1 MTMAKTLRQIE
12 QDIKAGRDITENFIE
27 LKVGLSSVY
36 FSLAGIEMA
45 MNYYSH
51 SEKENERIQDGAQN
65 AATHG
70 RLSGLDD
77 LNRQLGGY
85 IQAVFAG
92 QISEKLG
99 KEIRMFRKDIISL
112 TKAILS
118 YADTFTLY
126 EYCLDRILPSFE
138 ENLKDI
144 DNEETAKKLLTEMF
158 AANDNLEI
166 NENVKLMVRTLP
178 VRMTKNKF
186 YDICHEALAAYI
198 GSPRDSFDKMLYF
211 IRSAAGLFD
220 FSDTDER
227 LETLYR
233 FYKDVESKGFSDL
246 TKDEATVLAER
257 LKSIVRMSIN
267 SVEAL
272 RRFEE
277 IANELLVLCHTM
289 ESADEGSK
297 AEFFARKCVFD
308 EAVSFYSRDSEP
320 EMSEKVRYVFE
331 NIEGKL
337 EYYIEMMQRYETLLD
352 DISVFEAVK
361 ENRYLKVLG
370 ECRKLMSTSLF
381 VELDDSPDNTI
392 LEEKVYEKQ
401 FAVLN
406 NQLEDSA
413 KKSMRMLFRARMAF
427 TLSQLPVFFKNR
439 TEVMK
444 YMLSSLDSCSDTA
457 EKLASVKCFLDAL
470 ENPDGDM

>member
-1 MTMAKTLRQIE
+1 MGKTLRQIE
-12 QDIKAGRDITENFIE
+12 QDIKAGREINENFIE

-51 SEKENERIQDGAQN
+51 SEKENEKTEDDGAN
-65 AATHG
+65 PSMKG

-77 LNRQLGGY
+77 LNRQLVGY
-85 IQAVFAG
+85 INAVFAG

-99 KEIRMFRKDIISL
+99 KEIKLFRKDIIFL

-118 YADTFTLY
+118 YADTFALY

-138 ENLKDI
+138 GDIKDI
-144 DNEETAKKLLTEMF
+144 DNEETARKLLTEMF
-158 AANDNLEI
+158 GGNDNFEI
-166 NENVKLMVRTLP
+166 NENVKLMVRMLP

-186 YDICHEALAAYI
+186 FDICHEALAAYI
-198 GSPRDSFDKMLYF
+198 GAPRDSFDKMLYF

-246 TKDEATVLAER
+246 TKDEAGLLADR
-257 LKSIVRMSIN
+257 LKGVVRKSIN

-289 ESADEGSK
+289 QCADESSK
-297 AEFFARKCVFD
+297 AEFFARKSVFD
-308 EAVSFYSRDSEP
+308 EAMAFYAMDSEP
-320 EMSEKVRYVFE
+320 EMSDKVKYVFE
-331 NIEGKL
+331 NMEGKL
-337 EYYIEMMQRYETLLD
+337 EYYIEMMQKYESLLD
-352 DISVFEAVK
+352 DISGFDSIKGVP
-361 ENRYLKVLG
+361 YLKVLE

-381 VELDDSPDNTI
+381 VELDEEPDGTP
-392 LEEKVYEKQ
+392 LSEETYEKQ
-401 FAVLN
+401 FEVLKA
-406 NQLEDSA
+406 QLEDSS
-413 KKSMRMLFRARMAF
+413 KKNSRMLFRAKMAF

-439 TEVMK
+439 TEVMN
-444 YMLSSLDSCSDTA
+444 YMLSSLDSCSDKA
-457 EKLASVKCFLDAL
+457 EKLASVRCFIDAL
-470 ENPDGDM
+470 EETGNEL